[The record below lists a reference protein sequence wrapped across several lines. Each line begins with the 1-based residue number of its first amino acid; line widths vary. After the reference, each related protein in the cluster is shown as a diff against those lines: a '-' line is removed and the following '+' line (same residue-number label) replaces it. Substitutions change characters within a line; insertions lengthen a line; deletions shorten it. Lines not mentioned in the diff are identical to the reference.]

1 MKLSF
6 EEKINILNLY
16 FKLNKRTISLDRI
29 NYHHNSTKNRRKTV
43 VSQLHLS
50 GNGYIYVGYL
60 EKYKNIA
67 DSRGFL
73 NIDKYIST
81 EDEFRKLIEEVII
94 SFE

>member
-1 MKLSF
+1 MALSY
-6 EEKINILNLY
+6 EEKINILNSY
-16 FKLNKRTISLDRI
+16 PKLIKKTISYDRTNYYLD
-29 NYHHNSTKNRRKTV
+29 YTKNRRKTV
-43 VSQLHLS
+43 VGELRKS

-73 NIDKYIST
+73 NINKHAST